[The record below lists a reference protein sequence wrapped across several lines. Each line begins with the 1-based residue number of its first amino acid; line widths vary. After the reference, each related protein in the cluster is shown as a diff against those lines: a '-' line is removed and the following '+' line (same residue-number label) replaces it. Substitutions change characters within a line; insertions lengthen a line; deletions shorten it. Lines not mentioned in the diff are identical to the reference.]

1 MNENV
6 TQPTSTE
13 VIKIAEE
20 TTKSGNKTAW
30 IIGGSVAAVAA
41 AAAGIALVIKHK
53 KSKKQS
59 ATEVEAEDK

>member
-13 VIKIAEE
+13 VIKIAEK
-20 TTKSGNKTAW
+20 TAQSGNKTAW
-30 IIGGSVAAVAA
+30 IIGGSVAAIAVAA
-41 AAAGIALVIKHK
+41 TGIILVIKHK

-59 ATEVEAEDK
+59 VTKVEAEDK